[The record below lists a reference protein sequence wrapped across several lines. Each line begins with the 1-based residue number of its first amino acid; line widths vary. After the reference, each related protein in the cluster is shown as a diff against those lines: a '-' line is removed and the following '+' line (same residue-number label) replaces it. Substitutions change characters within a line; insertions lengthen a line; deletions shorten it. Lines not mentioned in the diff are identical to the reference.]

1 MHYLHIKFPVNSP
14 FDTPFN
20 ALAVLVKEPQDT
32 SRFTKTMYKG
42 HVHLLHL
49 IRCLL

>member
-20 ALAVLVKEPQDT
+20 ALAVLVKEPQDM
-32 SRFTKTMYKG
+32 SRFTKTMYKE
-42 HVHLLHL
+42 HVHVLHL
-49 IRCLL
+49 IRLLL